1 MIADLV
7 RRTRSVRR
15 FRQERAVGLDTLKE
29 LVDLARITASGG
41 NRQPLKYV
49 LSCAAAKNEEVFACL
64 SWAAYLKDWPG
75 PAAGERPA
83 AYIVVL
89 GDSALGAH
97 FDRDLGIA
105 AQTIVLAAADK
116 GLGGCMLDSIDRG
129 ALGRALELSPGHKIL
144 LVVALGWPAEAV
156 VIETVGPDG
165 DTRYWRDARGV
176 HHVPKRR
183 LEDVVVA
190 AFP

>member
-1 MIADLV
+1 
-7 RRTRSVRR
+7 
-15 FRQERAVGLDTLKE
+15 
-29 LVDLARITASGG
+29 
-41 NRQPLKYV
+41 
-49 LSCAAAKNEEVFACL
+49 
-64 SWAAYLKDWPG
+64 
-75 PAAGERPA
+75 
-83 AYIVVL
+83 
-89 GDSALGAH
+89 
-97 FDRDLGIA
+97 
-105 AQTIVLAAADK
+105 
-116 GLGGCMLDSIDRG
+116 MLDSIDRG